1 MMKNLFSSFRKGLRR
16 RPRKNTGQINKLPQK
31 PDHPNYAVPLSLAE
45 KTEIM
50 GKLVGHSND
59 IVFRRFNLGFTD
71 IQVIAVYAQG
81 MANSH
86 AQNQAIFKSLML
98 YEEKSEEVGGGKRE
112 ITGKSDPALIY
123 ELVKDN
129 LIITGQLTEHEDL
142 WEAAIDVLSGD
153 TVLLFD
159 GVNKILSVRVRQVPQ
174 KNIEDSEREVSIRG
188 PQTGFSEVLET
199 KIAQL
204 RNKIKHPALKI
215 ESIRGGV
222 YTNTGVVM
230 AYLQGIV
237 NPELVE
243 EARRRLE
250 RVIHVDGIWE
260 SGVIEELIEDNPFS
274 PFPQVEITERPD
286 KAAAQLIS
294 GRVVIMMDGSP
305 NVLIVPTIFW
315 QFIQASDDFYQRLI
329 GFALRPARVIALL
342 LTLFLPSIY
351 VALTTYHREM
361 IPLSLLMAISAAREG
376 VPFPAF
382 VEAFIMEG
390 IFEFLREAGLRLPMQ
405 IGQALSIVGALVLGQ
420 AAIQAN
426 LVSPAMV
433 IVVATTAVMS
443 FMIPAFHFSV
453 SLRLLRFVVL
463 IFAATLGFFG
473 MLLMA
478 VFLLTHVVS
487 LRSFGVPYLS
497 PLAPLN
503 LDDLKDVLL
512 RLPVWSH
519 KYRPLILRPQDIK
532 RQDEGLKP
540 VKPRPEK

>member
-1 MMKNLFSSFRKGLRR
+1 M
-16 RPRKNTGQINKLPQK
+16 
-31 PDHPNYAVPLSLAE
+31 
-45 KTEIM
+45 
-50 GKLVGHSND
+50 
-59 IVFRRFNLGFTD
+59 
-71 IQVIAVYAQG
+71 
-81 MANSH
+81 
-86 AQNQAIFKSLML
+86 
-98 YEEKSEEVGGGKRE
+98 
-112 ITGKSDPALIY
+112 
-123 ELVKDN
+123 
-129 LIITGQLTEHEDL
+129 
-142 WEAAIDVLSGD
+142 
-153 TVLLFD
+153 
-159 GVNKILSVRVRQVPQ
+159 
-174 KNIEDSEREVSIRG
+174 
-188 PQTGFSEVLET
+188 ET

-342 LTLFLPSIY
+342 LTLFLPSFY

>member
-1 MMKNLFSSFRKGLRR
+1 MMKNLFRSFRKALR
-16 RPRKNTGQINKLPQK
+16 PQKNIEQMNQLPQK
-31 PDHPNYAVPLSLAE
+31 PDHPNYVVPLSLSE

-59 IVFRRFNLGFTD
+59 IVFRRFNLAFSD

-81 MANSH
+81 MADSQ
-86 AQNQAIFKSLML
+86 AQNQTIFKSLML
-98 YEEKSEEVGGGKRE
+98 YEEQVNGGKRE
-112 ITGKSDPALIY
+112 ITGKSTPAAIY
-123 ELVKDN
+123 EFAKDS
-129 LIITGQLTEHEDL
+129 LINTGQLTEHADI

-174 KNIEDSEREVSIRG
+174 KNIEVSEREVSIRG
-188 PQTGFSEVLET
+188 PQSGFSEVLET

-215 ESIRGGV
+215 DSIRGGV

-230 AYLQGIV
+230 AYLQDVV
-237 NPELVE
+237 NPKLVE
-243 EARRRLE
+243 EVRRRLE
-250 RVIHVDGIWE
+250 RVIHVDGILE
-260 SGVIEELIEDNPFS
+260 SGTIEELIEDNPFS
-274 PFPQVEITERPD
+274 PFPQVETTERPD
-286 KAAAQLIS
+286 KAAAQLLS
-294 GRVVIMMDGSP
+294 GRVVIMIDGSP
-305 NVLIVPTIFW
+305 NILIVPTVFW
-315 QFIQASDDFYQRLI
+315 HFIQASDDYYQRLI

-342 LTLFLPSIY
+342 LSLFLPSFY

-361 IPLSLLMAISAAREG
+361 IPLSLLIAVTAAREG

-433 IVVATTAVMS
+433 IIVATTAVMS

-503 LDDLKDVLL
+503 LDDLKGVML

-519 KYRPLILRPQDIK
+519 KNRPLILRPQDI
-532 RQDEGLKP
+532 RRRDEGLKP
-540 VKPRPEK
+540 RPEK